1 MLFPQI
7 RPKFTN
13 SIYSTR
19 HKYWRRALV
28 MAKFILQK
36 HLTKDILAIC
46 QSEGYPSI
54 TT

>member
-1 MLFPQI
+1 ML
-7 RPKFTN
+7 
-13 SIYSTR
+13 YSTR

-36 HLTKDILAIC
+36 HLTKDILAIY